1 MISQE
6 IYDKYKIALLS
17 GDRKLCTQIVNE
29 LIENKTEIKI
39 IYEDLFQKS
48 MYDVGTLWERNKISV
63 AVEHLCTA
71 TTETLMN
78 LIYPHLFSSEKLNKK
93 ALVTCTPG
101 EFHQIGA
108 KMVADFFELH
118 SWNSYFLGA
127 NTPSKD
133 FLNYVAEIKPDLIV
147 ISASISFNLGN
158 LEKLILEIINRFP
171 NQKIIIGGQAFRWG
185 GELQFDKFDNV
196 QIIKSLSELTDK
208 YLIK

>member
-1 MISQE
+1 MINQE
-6 IYDKYKIALLS
+6 LYNNYFNALLK
-17 GDRKLCTQIVNE
+17 GDRKTCSNIVTE
-29 LIENKTEIKI
+29 LIENKTEIKT

-48 MYDVGTLWERNKISV
+48 MYEVGELWERNKISV

-108 KMVADFFELH
+108 KMVADFFELN

-133 FLNYVAEIKPDLIV
+133 FLNYINEIKPDVIV
-147 ISASISFNLGN
+147 ISTSISFNLN
-158 LEKLILEIINRFP
+158 SLEKLILEINSQFHDT
-171 NQKIIIGGQAFRWG
+171 KIIIGGQAFRWG
-185 GELQFDKFDNV
+185 GELQFNKYKNV
-196 QIIKSLSELTDK
+196 EVIKSLSELTEK
-208 YLIK
+208 FLIK

>member
-1 MISQE
+1 MINQE

-17 GDRKLCTQIVNE
+17 GDRKSCTQIVNE
-29 LIENKTEIKI
+29 LIEKKTEIKT

-48 MYDVGTLWERNKISV
+48 MYDVGDLWERNKISV
-63 AVEHLCTA
+63 AVEHISTA
-71 TTETLMN
+71 ITETLMN

-127 NTPSKD
+127 NTPLKD

-147 ISASISFNLGN
+147 ISTSISFNLNN
-158 LEKLILEIINRFP
+158 LEKLILEINSQFP
-171 NQKIIIGGQAFRWG
+171 DKKIIIGGQAFRWG
-185 GELQFDKFDNV
+185 GALQFDKFDNV